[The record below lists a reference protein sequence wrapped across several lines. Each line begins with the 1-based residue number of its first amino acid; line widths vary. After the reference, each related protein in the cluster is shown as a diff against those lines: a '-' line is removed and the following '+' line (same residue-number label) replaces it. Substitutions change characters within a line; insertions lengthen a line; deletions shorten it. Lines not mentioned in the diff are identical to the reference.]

1 MKRSKKQRLT
11 EITAT
16 APDFPLWGMIVCF
29 AWTGLVAVWF
39 FKQAKI
45 PVALILNQWLNSP
58 WAVLPTL
65 DASLRHAKH
74 FAALAGV
81 TIALLA
87 IGRRL
92 LGLAGVRL
100 HNAWEELALSFGLGY
115 GAAGTVLLLLGLAG
129 LWSRGVLLGL
139 LAATLIL
146 AALDGWS
153 LYRRGE
159 SAPAEAKVER
169 FDIPSLYA
177 ITGVIFVW
185 LCTAR
190 YALMPETFYDALQY
204 HLGLPSMFLQKGG
217 IFPTPEI
224 SYSGIPGL
232 PQMLYGWA
240 LALDAW
246 GITAYLL
253 HHSMAMWVGI
263 GMIGYSRRVGRAAA
277 GPLAAAAFF
286 IVPVV
291 LTESFSVSVG
301 MEWALLEL
309 CWFASLV
316 NALAEPSGG
325 AGRRAWLI
333 VSGAFLGFAM
343 ATKYQAWL
351 LPVAMAPLL
360 FLRFSPPPTDTPSEP
375 GRLHGASVNELLWVL
390 GVAAAVLAPWVLKN
404 VWFYKNPLYPFFHE
418 FFVGKA
424 DFIPNWRGMAA
435 GGMSKNYS
443 LLSLSGWMSYAAFP
457 ARFLFL
463 KDMFQ
468 STGLFVACL
477 TPLVFLAK
485 LRDSERLLAWVALLS
500 WLSLSL
506 LTEITRYFIPHLA
519 LATLLVS
526 CAIAQLRPPAFRTAL
541 LWVAGACCAVY
552 GLLWVGLAV
561 DQAKLD
567 VYLGKKGF
575 GEYLTHFVVSYVSPP
590 YSGIEYINEHTPKDS
605 GVILYGDP
613 RGFYLR
619 RRYRTASDD
628 NPSLLE
634 LWADR
639 SATPEELRSRL
650 KAERLDY
657 VLINLSEMERRRLWA
672 NVPPSTFLKL
682 AAFWKRYAVREFEV
696 KVYPER
702 WVAVYRVLDEN
713 EASRP
718 HAEDPLFDGLLNR
731 FSIPQ
736 SGAGAIR

>member
-1 MKRSKKQRLT
+1 MVVIL
-11 EITAT
+11 
-16 APDFPLWGMIVCF
+16 
-29 AWTGLVAVWF
+29 AWTALVAAWF
-39 FKQAKI
+39 FRQAKI
-45 PVALILNQWLNSP
+45 PVEPILNQWLNSP
-58 WAVLPTL
+58 WTLLPTL
-65 DASLRHAKH
+65 DASLRHVKH
-74 FAALAGV
+74 VLALAGV

-92 LGLAGVRL
+92 LRLIGVKL
-100 HNAWEELALSFGLGY
+100 HNAWEDLALSFGLGY
-115 GAAGTVLLLLGLAG
+115 GAAGTILLLLGLAG
-129 LWSRGVLLGL
+129 LWSRGLLLSILCGAL
-139 LAATLIL
+139 ALAAFE
-146 AALDGWS
+146 GWT
-153 LYRRGE
+153 LYRRAE
-159 SAPAEAKVER
+159 PAPTTAGAER

-177 ITGVIFVW
+177 VTGVVFVW

-190 YALMPETFYDALQY
+190 YALIPETFYDALQY
-204 HLGLPSMFLQKGG
+204 HLGLPSMYLQHGG

-232 PQMLYGWA
+232 PQMLYGWT
-240 LALDAW
+240 LALDPW

-253 HHSMAMWVGI
+253 HHSIVLWVGI

-301 MEWALLEL
+301 MEWAMLEL

-316 NALAEPSGG
+316 CALAEPPGS
-325 AGRRAWLI
+325 ASRRAWLTL
-333 VSGAFLGFAM
+333 SGAFLGFTM

-351 LPVAMAPLL
+351 LPAALIPLL
-360 FLRFSPPPTDTPSEP
+360 FMKFAPPASPEAAPEP
-375 GRLHGASVNELLWVL
+375 GLLNDATLKEVLWVL
-390 GVAAAVLAPWVLKN
+390 CIAAICLAPWVLKN

-418 FFVGKA
+418 FFVRGA
-424 DFIPNWRGMAA
+424 DFVPNWRGMAA
-435 GGMSKNYS
+435 GGMNKNSS
-443 LLSLSGWMSYAAFP
+443 LLSFSGLLSYASFP
-457 ARFLFL
+457 GRFLFL
-463 KDMFQ
+463 KDIFQ

-477 TPLVFLAK
+477 APLVFWARLS
-485 LRDSERLLAWVALLS
+485 DSERLLAWTALIA
-500 WLSLSL
+500 WVSLSL

-519 LATLLVS
+519 LATLLV
-526 CAIAQLRPPAFRTAL
+526 CCVIAQARPPAFKKAL
-541 LWVAGACCAVY
+541 LAVTGICCAVY

-561 DQAKLD
+561 DQAKLG
-567 VYLGKKGF
+567 VYMGKKGY
-575 GEYLTHFVVSYVSPP
+575 GEYLTHYVVSYPSPP
-590 YSGIEYINEHTPKDS
+590 YPGIEYINEHAPKDS
-605 GVILYGDP
+605 GVILHGEP

-634 LWADR
+634 IWADR
-639 SATPEELRSRL
+639 SATPVELRSRL
-650 KAERLDY
+650 KAEGLDY

-702 WVAVYRVLDEN
+702 WVAVYRILDES

-718 HAEDPLFDGLLNR
+718 RERDALFDMMLNR
-731 FSIPQ
+731 FSILPTP
-736 SGAGAIR
+736 SRE